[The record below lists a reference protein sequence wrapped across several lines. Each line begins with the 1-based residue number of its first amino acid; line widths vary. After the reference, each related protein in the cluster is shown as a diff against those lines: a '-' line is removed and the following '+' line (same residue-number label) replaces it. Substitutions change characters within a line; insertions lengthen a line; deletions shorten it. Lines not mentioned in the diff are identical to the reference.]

1 MSDIHLND
9 FYIST
14 CMYSRTLYY
23 EYIRIIRYNQGGTY
37 ALMQPSP
44 FVKGFFF
51 YLLRSKLGKISE
63 KKPLTQEDVVQPT
76 NHQTKRTTCL
86 KYFLF
91 TEYRSRLNKK
101 RKFEIGKIQSWT
113 FQYILLMPLQKCH
126 LKETPQ
132 PFAQWIQNM

>member
-9 FYIST
+9 FLYFY
-14 CMYSRTLYY
+14 MYEYMQVYY

-63 KKPLTQEDVVQPT
+63 EKPLT
-76 NHQTKRTTCL
+76 
-86 KYFLF
+86 
-91 TEYRSRLNKK
+91 
-101 RKFEIGKIQSWT
+101 
-113 FQYILLMPLQKCH
+113 
-126 LKETPQ
+126 
-132 PFAQWIQNM
+132 

>member
-14 CMYSRTLYY
+14 CMSTCKFIRERYNY

-51 YLLRSKLGKISE
+51 YPLRSKLAKISE
-63 KKPLTQEDVVQPT
+63 EKPLHRKMWYNLPITRQNV
-76 NHQTKRTTCL
+76 
-86 KYFLF
+86 
-91 TEYRSRLNKK
+91 RLV
-101 RKFEIGKIQSWT
+101 
-113 FQYILLMPLQKCH
+113 
-126 LKETPQ
+126 
-132 PFAQWIQNM
+132 